1 MTHQRIKKTLY
12 RINEYYGQHS
22 RKVLLLFVLMFT
34 LVGTAMAQEPT
45 NRKIYGEAIRSVAWI
60 VNGKYQGSGFL
71 LNKDLRFVVTN
82 AHVVTDSERVD
93 VFFPVTDRKGNV
105 IQDREYYLK
114 YREPLE
120 AQGFYSSGRV
130 IRKDEKN
137 DLALVQV
144 DWIPHDIRE
153 IDELRVCSDAMDSNE
168 KRVHIL
174 GNPVGDPGEWPLWR
188 WSSGHLHKCGNT
200 IDVESTI
207 FPGNSGGP
215 VLDNEG
221 RLVGIIVK
229 SQQHM
234 KAEAVPAE
242 RLVEMIKGMEIAR
255 ITSFANRAGFLIH
268 YRFRCG
274 GDEDQWEASSVRPG
288 QVGVHWCYQG
298 RLDFPVKPA
307 IRYDRLTD
315 DDKVTNQEWPVEAYL
330 RPVLPEDAH
339 KTISYRHDA
348 REYHF
353 RIRGREIIL
362 VDSEN

>member
-1 MTHQRIKKTLY
+1 MTHQRIKKTFC
-12 RINEYYGQHS
+12 RINEYDGQHS
-22 RKVLLLFVLMFT
+22 RKVLLLLVLIFT
-34 LVGTAMAQEPT
+34 LVGAARAQEPT

-105 IQDREYYLK
+105 IEERNYYRK

-153 IDELRVCSDAMDSNE
+153 IDELKVCSDAMDSNE

-174 GNPVGDPGEWPLWR
+174 GNPGGLPLWR

-200 IDVESTI
+200 IDVESNI
-207 FPGNSGGP
+207 SPGNSGGP

-221 RLVGIIVK
+221 RLVGIVVK

-274 GDEDQWEASSVRPG
+274 DGDQWEASSVRPG
-288 QVGVHWCYQG
+288 RVGVHWCYQG
-298 RLDFPVKPA
+298 RLDFPVEPA
-307 IRYDRLTD
+307 IRYDYLTD
-315 DDKVTNQEWPVEAYL
+315 DKVEYREWTLEAYS

-353 RIRGREIIL
+353 RIRGQEILL